1 MSHRPARFAFCKVPV
16 AVIMAAAMPNP
27 RVQERF
33 AALGMEPVPVQ
44 GLPEL
49 SHALRTEYER
59 NAGIVKTY
67 HIQP

>member
-1 MSHRPARFAFCKVPV
+1 MR
-16 AVIMAAAMPNP
+16 
-27 RVQERF
+27 ERF
-33 AALGMEPVPVQ
+33 AALGMEPVPDQ

-49 SHALRTEYER
+49 SQALRTEYER

>member
-1 MSHRPARFAFCKVPV
+1 MCKARPDAAIRLRPGRPAILSLTESNMSHRPPPLP
-16 AVIMAAAMPNP
+16 IP
-27 RVQERF
+27 Q
-33 AALGMEPVPVQ
+33 GG